1 MQRVFTANYTRAR
14 VEAIFNTRKF
24 GDRTTCP
31 SCGYRHK
38 FYKLSDGRW
47 QCKRC
52 DKKFGLLTGTKVN
65 RTDFR
70 LQEIYELLFWFELEL
85 TDHKIAK
92 RIDGN
97 YQKIHRFYNKVRER
111 LKEYEEESIN
121 LLDGEVE
128 VDETYFGAD
137 FKNRRRSKREKLRKE
152 GRVKRGRGAKDLK
165 EAVFG
170 IYEREDG
177 IVYIKPVVDVTKD
190 TLQEIIKDKVNIET
204 RIYSDTWKSY
214 NGLEDDFKSH
224 RVVDHGNEEYKRG
237 KATINGIEGFWGYAK
252 ERLLKH
258 HGVSPENFL
267 NYLKEKEYRFNHRH
281 LTGEDFVNKMLEVL
295 LNRREVTP

>member
-1 MQRVFTANYTRAR
+1 M
-14 VEAIFNTRKF
+14 
-24 GDRTTCP
+24 
-31 SCGYRHK
+31 
-38 FYKLSDGRW
+38 
-47 QCKRC
+47 
-52 DKKFGLLTGTKVN
+52 
-65 RTDFR
+65 
-70 LQEIYELLFWFELEL
+70 QEIYELLFWFELEL

-97 YQKIHRFYNKVRER
+97 YQKIHRFYNSLRER
-111 LKEYEEESIN
+111 LKEYEEDSIE

-137 FKNRRRSKREKLRKE
+137 FKNRRRHKRKKLRKE

-190 TLQEIIKDKVNIET
+190 TLQKIIKNKVNIET

-214 NGLEDDFKSH
+214 NGLEEDFRDHK
-224 RVVDHGNEEYKRG
+224 VVDHGNQEYKRG

-281 LTGEDFVNKMLEVL
+281 LTGEDFVNKILEVL
-295 LNRREVTP
+295 LNRGEVTP